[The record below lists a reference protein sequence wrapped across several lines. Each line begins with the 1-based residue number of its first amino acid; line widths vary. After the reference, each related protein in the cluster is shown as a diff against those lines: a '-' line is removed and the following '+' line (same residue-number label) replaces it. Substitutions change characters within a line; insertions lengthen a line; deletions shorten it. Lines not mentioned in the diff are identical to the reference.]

1 MMNQSYPD
9 IKAICE
15 FIMSYG
21 EALQYFGGTAQR
33 IESNMTDLSKHFSLD
48 GQFFS
53 TPTSLQGS
61 FKKMGDENFDY
72 ITRIIRVYPGDTHLK
87 KISAL
92 NLITENV
99 KENKSTVREAIQ
111 EIKCLSKDENKI
123 TLLEKVTY
131 YGLCSSA
138 FIVFLGGNWGDFFF
152 SLFLGS
158 FIGAISFLLVDKQD
172 ENLRSLVEI
181 ITSFMAIVLASFA
194 ARYFSINPGLIA
206 LASVIEYLPGLAMTM
221 ALSELANRQ
230 LASGTARFF
239 AGIMDLL
246 KLTFGV
252 AIGLSLMTSLD
263 KFLPSAHLISFN
275 HIPLWFKWAYLP
287 IAAFGYTLSF
297 HAQLKDYKHIMC
309 ITFFSLIVST
319 TLDHYLDKLLAI
331 VLSSFL
337 LALFSNFLAKR
348 FKKISQMYLL
358 PGLLIMVP
366 GSIGFRSL
374 SYLFNQNTILG
385 ISELFNMMSIAMC
398 LVAGIFL
405 GNSFI
410 RPSKS

>member
-1 MMNQSYPD
+1 MSQDTSD

-33 IESNMTDLSKHFSLD
+33 IESNMTDLSQHFSLE

-61 FKKMGDENFDY
+61 FKKIDDNNFDY

-87 KISAL
+87 KINAL
-92 NLITENV
+92 NSITDSV
-99 KENKSTVREAIQ
+99 KENKLTVLAAIE
-111 EIKCLSKDENKI
+111 EIKCLFKDENKV
-123 TLLEKVTY
+123 TCLEKVTY
-131 YGLCSSA
+131 FGLCSAA
-138 FIVFLGGNWGDFFF
+138 FIVFLGGNWGDFIF
-152 SLFLGS
+152 SLILGS
-158 FIGAISFLLVDKQD
+158 IIGGISYLLVDKQD

-181 ITSFMAIVLASFA
+181 ITAFMATVLASLA
-194 ARYFSINPGLIA
+194 AKFFTINPGLIA

-252 AIGLSLMTSLD
+252 AVGVSLMNSLD
-263 KFLPSAHLISFN
+263 QFLPHFQQINFN
-275 HIPLWFKWAYLP
+275 HLPEWFKWAYLP
-287 IAAFGYTLSF
+287 VAAFGYTLSF
-297 HAQLKDYKHIMC
+297 HAHLKDYKHIMGV
-309 ITFFSLIVST
+309 TLFSLIVST
-319 TLDHYLDKLLAI
+319 TLDNHLDKLLAI

-337 LALFSNFLAKR
+337 LSLFSNYLAKK

-374 SYLFNQNTILG
+374 SYLFNQNTVLG

-410 RPSKS
+410 RPSKT

>member
-1 MMNQSYPD
+1 MKQDSD

-33 IESNMTDLSKHFSLD
+33 IESNMTDLSKHFCLD

-61 FKKMGDENFDY
+61 FKEIGENNFDY
-72 ITRIIRVYPGDTHLK
+72 ITRIIRVYPGDTHLR
-87 KISAL
+87 KINAL
-92 NLITENV
+92 NLIIENV
-99 KENKSTVREAIQ
+99 KEKKSNIIEAIN
-111 EIKCLSKDENKI
+111 EIKCLSKDENKV
-123 TLLEKVTY
+123 TCLEKVTY
-131 YGLCSSA
+131 YGLSSSA

-152 SLFLGS
+152 SLILGS
-158 FIGAISFLLVDKQD
+158 LIGGISYLLVDKQD

-194 ARYFSINPGLIA
+194 AKFFAINPGLIA

-263 KFLPSAHLISFN
+263 QFLPQFQQISFN
-275 HIPLWFKWAYLP
+275 HLPVWFKWAYLP
-287 IAAFGYTLSF
+287 VAAFGYTLSF
-297 HAQLKDYKHIMC
+297 HAELKDYKHVVGV
-309 ITFFSLIVST
+309 TFFSLIVST
-319 TLDHYLDKLLAI
+319 TLDNYLDKLLAI
-331 VLSSFL
+331 VLSSFF
-337 LALFSNFLAKR
+337 LALFSNLLAKK

-374 SYLFNQNTILG
+374 SYLFNQNTVLG

-405 GNSFI
+405 GNSFV
-410 RPSKS
+410 RPSKN